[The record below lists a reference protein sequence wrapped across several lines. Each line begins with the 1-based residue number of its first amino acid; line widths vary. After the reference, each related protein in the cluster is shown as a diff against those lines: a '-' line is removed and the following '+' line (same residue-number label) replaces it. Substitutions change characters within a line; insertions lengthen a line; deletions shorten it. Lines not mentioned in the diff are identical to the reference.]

1 MSALNEF
8 EKYLRTE
15 GVLTPFGK
23 LVIILVV
30 FLIGFF
36 ISKFLRWMFMSRIEH
51 QLRHGTYSNPRL
63 LTIVSILNKVV
74 VVVIMIIC
82 VTISLDILG
91 LNTASI
97 MATLGVGSL
106 ALSFGAQTLVK
117 DCING
122 FFIMLENQFSVG
134 DTVII
139 EGKTGIIEDI
149 GLRTT
154 IIRDFDGSKHI
165 IPNGTIGIVTNQQR
179 GNMRAKVVCSVSA
192 SEDPNRVIEL
202 LNKKLSGMR
211 AEGLIGSPA
220 VWGVTNNTNMGYEI
234 TVVAYAKA
242 GSQYGV
248 EYKLRESIVEVF
260 NENGIKLPIF
270 KYELNDNR
278 R

>member
-1 MSALNEF
+1 MSGINEF

-15 GVLTPFGK
+15 GVLNPFGK
-23 LVIILVV
+23 LVVILLV
-30 FLIGFF
+30 FLIGFLL
-36 ISKFLRWMFMSRIEH
+36 SKFLRWIFMSRIEH

-63 LTIVSILNKVV
+63 LTIVSILNKIVV
-74 VVVIMIIC
+74 IVIMIIC

-91 LNTASI
+91 LNTSSI
-97 MATLGVGSL
+97 MATVGVGSL
-106 ALSFGAQTLVK
+106 ALSFGAQALVK

-122 FFIMLENQFSVG
+122 FFIILENQFSVG
-134 DTVII
+134 DTVVI

-165 IPNGTIGIVTNQQR
+165 IPNGQIGIVTNQQR
-179 GNMRAKVVCSVSA
+179 GNMRAKVICSVA
-192 SEDPNRVIEL
+192 LSENPERVIDL
-202 LNKKLSGMR
+202 LNKKLTEMK
-211 AEGLIGSPA
+211 AEGLIGSPV
-220 VWGVTNNTNMGYEI
+220 VWGVTNNTNTGYEI

-248 EYKLRESIVEVF
+248 EYRLRENIVEVF

-270 KYELNDNR
+270 KYEIDGK
-278 R
+278 